1 MGQAKKNRTRELQLQ
16 IGSRL
21 LFRNIKKDLE
31 SQLALKQD
39 GKLLDLLKSGVIA
52 EVRSE
57 KDAEK
62 LLV

>member
-16 IGSRL
+16 IGSKL
-21 LFRNIKKDLE
+21 LFNNIKKNLE
-31 SQLALKQD
+31 TQLAHRQD
-39 GKLLDLLKSGVIA
+39 SKLLDLLKEGVIA

-57 KDAEK
+57 HDAEK

>member
-16 IGSRL
+16 IDSKL
-21 LFRNIKKDLE
+21 LFNNIRKDLE
-31 SQLALKQD
+31 TKLAHRQD
-39 GKLLDLLKSGVIA
+39 GKLLDLLKGGVIA

-57 KDAEK
+57 MDAEK

>member
-21 LFRNIKKDLE
+21 LFLNIKADLE
-31 SQLALKQD
+31 SQLARRRD
-39 GKLLDLLKSGVIA
+39 GKLLDLLKEGVIA

-62 LLV
+62 LFV

>member
-16 IGSRL
+16 IGSKL
-21 LFRNIKKDLE
+21 LFNNIKKNLE
-31 SQLALKQD
+31 TQLAHRQD
-39 GKLLDLLKSGVIA
+39 GKLLDLLKEGVIA

-57 KDAEK
+57 KDADK